1 MITKSTL
8 MDSSLFI
15 AQNSHT
21 RNPQTKLFAGNSHS
35 LRSKTPREVCSLLS
49 FSGILFLLEQFS
61 RKVIN
66 TLAWF
71 FSNIKVYNP
80 FYHFTNRPTHY
91 HRDSNYRWAFAL
103 HCWRRTKYLQANC
116 RCQNWNLAL
125 WSIPQC

>member
-1 MITKSTL
+1 

-66 TLAWF
+66 TLALF
-71 FSNIKVYNP
+71 FLNIQFINQPISVT
-80 FYHFTNRPTHY
+80 FQTGLLTIIETPTIAGHLLCIVDEEQNICKPTADVKTGIWLSGRF
-91 HRDSNYRWAFAL
+91 HS
-103 HCWRRTKYLQANC
+103 ANEDG
-116 RCQNWNLAL
+116 
-125 WSIPQC
+125 